1 MTSNLTWAKIE
12 YASHTQYSRDLAT
25 ELSNHLAK
33 EIRNLQCEQQRTAH
47 QAAISTAQYNGW
59 LAAAYLDL
67 PLCSKLLAVGAS
79 ATILRCTPNNYTFK
93 PVFTNCGPQP
103 RTGNS
108 TSYSTINSE
117 GWELTKF
124 TECYWHANVVNFN
137 GRAHTFKN
145 NTWAPVNPNIVMH
158 GRRLIDTFQ
167 LEVNNSF
174 GLLRELHPAIA
185 SHPLISSKIMA
196 DIFSY
201 VQMGYSTNL
210 SGDRHIET
218 ILVNPREK
226 ESISFAAGVANWL
239 NNFGILSGVGMTVA
253 LAFRFCGLG
262 TCLGA
267 YTPCLRYCNP
277 FSWLASMPRPAQD
290 IETGREVTRAA
301 APVTIVNVP
310 PQTRVDSPVRPT
322 VSPSVDVLRR
332 YEPYQNFA
340 QTGHKEAATLLQTH
354 RT

>member
-1 MTSNLTWAKIE
+1 
-12 YASHTQYSRDLAT
+12 
-25 ELSNHLAK
+25 
-33 EIRNLQCEQQRTAH
+33 
-47 QAAISTAQYNGW
+47 
-59 LAAAYLDL
+59 
-67 PLCSKLLAVGAS
+67 
-79 ATILRCTPNNYTFK
+79 
-93 PVFTNCGPQP
+93 VFTNCGPQP
-103 RTGNS
+103 RTGTS
-108 TSYSTINSE
+108 TIYSTIKSE

-124 TECYWHANVVNFN
+124 TECYWHVNVIHFN

-310 PQTRVDSPVRPT
+310 PQTRVDSPVR
-322 VSPSVDVLRR
+322 
-332 YEPYQNFA
+332 
-340 QTGHKEAATLLQTH
+340 
-354 RT
+354 